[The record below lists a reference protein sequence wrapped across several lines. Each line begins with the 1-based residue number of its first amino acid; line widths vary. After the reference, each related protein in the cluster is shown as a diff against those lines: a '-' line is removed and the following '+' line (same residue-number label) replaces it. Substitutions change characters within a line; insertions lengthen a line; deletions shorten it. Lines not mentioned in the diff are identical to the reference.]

1 MIALLILRLDTNEFL
16 SRSENI
22 QQCSYNFVKN
32 ETVGRVVQSVLK
44 PNPTHFLRRCTSLI
58 YVSQIKTKTV
68 RTVIK
73 RVLSSQA
80 FFGFVLFNLEYRKT
94 PPNAT
99 PVPSALTGEIGVLK
113 KRTDATMTTTRL
125 TQLATEW
132 VTGDTLA
139 RIK

>member
-58 YVSQIKTKTV
+58 YVSQIKTKTA

-99 PVPSALTGEIGVLK
+99 PVPAGWHK
-113 KRTDATMTTTRL
+113 KKSKQKL
-125 TQLATEW
+125 VKTQEQQNFQLLLSSEENQP
-132 VTGDTLA
+132 VF
-139 RIK
+139 